1 MDAEYRIRDKE
12 GKITHIE
19 RKDLV
24 IPIDSNGVLDI
35 HYIGPHG
42 TFVEHRDE
50 LSSFASLE
58 KYSLNSLADK
68 IFMIGLY
75 ELAIKADDKTTD
87 YWLTPVGQMFGI
99 EVMANTLN
107 TIITGNFLQRASSQ
121 TNALVVF
128 LVSILLAL
136 VLAKLSTLR
145 GAIFALAIT
154 LLFIIVAYLL
164 YTENF
169 IINMSMPLA
178 AVFFTFLGT
187 TIYKTLTEEAEK
199 KYIRTQFGKFVNKN
213 VVDELLKDPSKLRL
227 GGERRSMT
235 VLFSDIRGFTTL
247 SEGLEAEDL
256 VQLLNSYLSRMTDIV
271 IRYDGTL
278 DKYVGDEIMAFWG
291 APLSQPD
298 HAMLA
303 CKTAVDMIASL
314 EKLNSG
320 LPEGKRLRIGIG
332 LNSGEMLV
340 GQIGSESRMDYT
352 VIGDNVNLGARL
364 EGTNKVYGTS
374 IIISEATLD
383 LVRDR
388 VVVRELDMVRVKGK
402 HKPVT
407 IYELVDI
414 AGD

>member
-1 MDAEYRIRDKE
+1 
-12 GKITHIE
+12 
-19 RKDLV
+19 
-24 IPIDSNGVLDI
+24 
-35 HYIGPHG
+35 
-42 TFVEHRDE
+42 
-50 LSSFASLE
+50 
-58 KYSLNSLADK
+58 
-68 IFMIGLY
+68 
-75 ELAIKADDKTTD
+75 
-87 YWLTPVGQMFGI
+87 
-99 EVMANTLN
+99 
-107 TIITGNFLQRASSQ
+107 
-121 TNALVVF
+121 
-128 LVSILLAL
+128 
-136 VLAKLSTLR
+136 
-145 GAIFALAIT
+145 
-154 LLFIIVAYLL
+154 
-164 YTENF
+164 
-169 IINMSMPLA
+169 
-178 AVFFTFLGT
+178 
-187 TIYKTLTEEAEK
+187 
-199 KYIRTQFGKFVNKN
+199 
-213 VVDELLKDPSKLRL
+213 
-227 GGERRSMT
+227 
-235 VLFSDIRGFTTL
+235 
-247 SEGLEAEDL
+247 
-256 VQLLNSYLSRMTDIV
+256 MTDIV

-303 CKTAVDMIASL
+303 CRTAVDMIASL
-314 EKLNSG
+314 EKLNAG
-320 LPEGKRLRIGIG
+320 LPEEKRLRIGIG